1 MLGGDASAR
10 RNVTGSTDP
19 VLAPLCGGFDML
31 HSFPAIGY
39 DPRASFRMRCWRID
53 RPMHIFMDELII
65 HIRTIGRQA
74 CPAPVFSLSLK
85 SYEPTPTV
93 KTAKPSK
100 VGENAPEGALDEA
113 ERYRA
118 PALDKGLDILELLS
132 EQKDGLTRA
141 EIMKA
146 LGRNASE
153 IYRMLE
159 RLVARQYV
167 VRSAGGDRYSLS
179 LKLFALAHRHPPINR
194 FIAAA
199 LPVMQAFAEQA
210 EQSCHLTV
218 YDRGNLLVIAQVDG
232 PGTWGLSIRLGSRV
246 GLIDTASGQVML
258 AFQNELE
265 RERML
270 AEHTKVKGEIA
281 LGGAALA
288 STFAA
293 IRERGHLRKD
303 SAQTFGVT
311 DVTFP
316 ILGPSGH
323 AVAALTTPYM
333 RRIDEYIAPSLDD
346 VTTMLDAAAH
356 KLSMHERPST

>member
-1 MLGGDASAR
+1 MKSAKSPQSADTAIDA
-10 RNVTGSTDP
+10 
-19 VLAPLCGGFDML
+19 
-31 HSFPAIGY
+31 
-39 DPRASFRMRCWRID
+39 
-53 RPMHIFMDELII
+53 
-65 HIRTIGRQA
+65 
-74 CPAPVFSLSLK
+74 
-85 SYEPTPTV
+85 
-93 KTAKPSK
+93 
-100 VGENAPEGALDEA
+100 ALDEA
-113 ERYRA
+113 DRYRA

-179 LKLFALAHRHPPINR
+179 LKLFALAHRHPPMNR

-199 LPVMQAFAEQA
+199 LPVMQAFADEA

-232 PGTWGLSIRLGSRV
+232 PGTWGLSIRLGSHV

-258 AFQNELE
+258 AFQSEAE
-265 RERML
+265 RAHML

-281 LGGAALA
+281 LDERALA
-288 STFAA
+288 ATLTS
-293 IRERGHLRKD
+293 IRTRGHLRKD

-316 ILGPSGH
+316 ILGPAGH
-323 AVAALTTPYM
+323 AIASLTTPYM
-333 RRIDEYIAPSLDD
+333 RRIDEYVAPSLDQ
-346 VTTMLDAAAH
+346 VTTMLEAASG
-356 KLSMHERPST
+356 KLCMHEPR